1 MILMEGL
8 NGIADVLTNTLA
20 SVFEKGAN
28 AMKTLVQG
36 LKQLVIQLIKTIAKA
51 AILAALLSLIPAG
64 SGVGGLLGSMGMT
77 TGKGSFIGNLLK
89 GITGMANGGL
99 VTGPTL
105 SWVGEGR
112 GTSMSNP
119 EVVAPLDKLKS
130 MLDGVMGGGDF
141 VASTRLAGS
150 DLLLVVERAQRERG
164 R

>member
-1 MILMEGL
+1 MEGL
-8 NGIADVLTNTLA
+8 NGIANVLTDTLGA
-20 SVFEKGAN
+20 LFEKGTN
-28 AMKTLVQG
+28 AMKTLING
-36 LKQLVIQLIKTIAKA
+36 LNQLVVQLIKTIAKA

-64 SGVGGLLGSMGMT
+64 SAVGGLVQQMGFAS
-77 TGKGSFIGNLLK
+77 GKGSFLK
-89 GITGMANGGL
+89 NFTGGILGMANGGL

-141 VASTRLAGS
+141 VASTRIAGS
-150 DLLLVVERAQRERG
+150 DLLLVVERAQRDRG